1 MGVRGGGGKNSPSP
15 HITTPASTPQ
25 LSERKE
31 SLAGDLL
38 ALSGA
43 EEGGK
48 LILTC
53 QGFFFFFSAFLFV
66 RPRVR
71 MSGAPECTELGKK

>member
-1 MGVRGGGGKNSPSP
+1 MGVRGGVGRNSPSP

-53 QGFFFFFSAFLFV
+53 QGFFFFPAFLFI
-66 RPRVR
+66 RPKVR
-71 MSGAPECTELGKK
+71 MSGVPECTELGKK